1 MKVRL
6 FAAVA
11 VAAGV
16 LVISEMVL
24 AHHADTN
31 FDRSKTITLKGTV
44 TDFKFVNPHP
54 HIYFQVKDE
63 NGVVVDWIAETGAPP
78 ARMYNA
84 GWKAN
89 ALQPGDEV
97 TVTGNPDKEG
107 RKMLRLRK
115 VVSPRGQQYEDGA
128 Q

>member
-1 MKVRL
+1 MIRKL
-6 FAAVA
+6 EAGLAAGVILA
-11 VAAGV
+11 VAAGT
-16 LVISEMVL
+16 MF

-31 FDRSKTITLKGTV
+31 YDRSKQITLKGTV
-44 TDFKFVNPHP
+44 TEFKFVNPHP

-63 NGVVVDWIAETGAPP
+63 NGNVVDWIAETGAPP

-97 TVTGNPDKEG
+97 TITGNPDKEG
-107 RKMLRLRK
+107 RKMIRLHK
-115 VVSPRGQQYEDGA
+115 VVSPRGQEWNDGP